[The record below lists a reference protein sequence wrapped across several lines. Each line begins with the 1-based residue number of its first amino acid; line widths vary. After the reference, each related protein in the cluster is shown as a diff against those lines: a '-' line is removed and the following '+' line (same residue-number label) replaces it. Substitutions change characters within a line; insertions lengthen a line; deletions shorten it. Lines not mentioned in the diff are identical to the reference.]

1 MKSNIPYMDDV
12 IVEFAGVSKSFGT
25 QEVHK
30 DITLKIPRGK
40 ITYIVGPS
48 GTGKSVLLKE
58 MIGLI
63 RPDKGSI
70 LLDGVDITKMSE
82 KELLRLRRKFSLL
95 FQQGA
100 LFDFMNVFDNVA
112 FPLREHTK
120 TPSSEI
126 KAKVVKLLTKVG
138 LKHAIYKMPGELS
151 GGMKKRVA
159 LARAVIL
166 HPEILMYDEPV
177 AGLDPIMSSVI
188 DDLIYTTQQQY
199 KITTVVVSH
208 DIQSILTI
216 PDYIYMLYKG
226 YVVYQGTKDDIKTS
240 DNPYIV
246 QFINAKKDGP
256 IEVA

>member
-1 MKSNIPYMDDV
+1 MESRNPILDD
-12 IVEFAGVSKSFGT
+12 IIIEFKGVSKTFGT
-25 QEVHK
+25 HEVHK
-30 DITLKIPRGK
+30 DITLCIPRGK

-63 RPDKGSI
+63 KPTTGSI
-70 LLDGVDITKMSE
+70 LVNGNDITKMNE
-82 KELLRLRRKFSLL
+82 KNLLNIRKQFSLL

-100 LFDFMNVFDNVA
+100 LFDFMTVFENVA
-112 FPLREHTK
+112 FPLREHTAY
-120 TPSSEI
+120 SSTEI
-126 KAKVVKLLTKVG
+126 ATLVIDILTKVG

-166 HPEILMYDEPV
+166 RPDILMYDEPV

-188 DDLIYTTQQQY
+188 DDLIYTTQQEY
-199 KITTVVVSH
+199 NITTIVVSH

-216 PDYIYMLYKG
+216 PDYIYMLYDG
-226 YVVYQGTKDDIKTS
+226 TIVFEGTKEDVKIS

-246 QFINAKKDGP
+246 QFFNAKKDGP
-256 IEVA
+256 IEVE